1 MTGAQDKAREP
12 ERCHICGAEM
22 SAENPEI
29 CKNFH
34 VQQPA
39 QGKIIYSS
47 VPWKIYEQD
56 AGMGERDYAVM
67 LNDIF
72 FCRTE
77 YSQTAHKIII
87 AVNRP
92 HTPAPEHSVSLT
104 AIEIALRRED
114 CPSENVQ
121 WAIEHLNQY
130 QERQETASPH
140 PPAPDYDAIRKKV
153 LEEVDT
159 DDWLRE
165 KIDEEREQAASTA
178 TLTENQR
185 IMRLIG
191 TYLSYHGVEI
201 HERQGEK
208 YYVVE
213 GTFSLASFIQYIES
227 LRSTA
232 GDEPEKRAEGGVRR

>member
-34 VQQPA
+34 VQRAQHPA

-140 PPAPDYDAIRKKV
+140 PPAPTTYEDAH
-153 LEEVDT
+153 L
-159 DDWLRE
+159 
-165 KIDEEREQAASTA
+165 A
-178 TLTENQR
+178 
-185 IMRLIG
+185 G
-191 TYLSYHGVEI
+191 YHNG
-201 HERQGEK
+201 
-208 YYVVE
+208 YVE
-213 GTFSLASFIQYIES
+213 GFCIGKAQCETHHQDKCPRGF
-227 LRSTA
+227 
-232 GDEPEKRAEGGVRR
+232 P